1 MNWRSIKYLTEDDYD
16 KPLLFKM
23 PYDED
28 IPVAYFAGYVE
39 DGYIYSMA
47 YVDDY
52 GNENDH
58 FIVALYQAPAETQY
72 IRIDEI
78 LG

>member
-1 MNWRSIKYLTEDDYD
+1 MNWRNIKHLTEDDYG

-39 DGYIYSMA
+39 DGNIYSMA
-47 YVDDY
+47 YFDDY
-52 GNENDH
+52 GNENDRY
-58 FIVALYQAPAETQY
+58 VAALYQVPDETQY
-72 IRIDEI
+72 IRIDEVKD
-78 LG
+78 